1 MLELGAQAPVFSPLQ
16 ADTAVQV
23 KGSSA
28 SQRAAQQPV
37 LLGRWKDDSQA
48 AGPAIP

>member
-23 KGSSA
+23 RGSSA
-28 SQRAAQQPV
+28 SRRAA
-37 LLGRWKDDSQA
+37 A
-48 AGPAIP
+48 AACASGEMEG